1 MFSFSILLTIYIGF
15 THAFEADHLLA
26 VSNIVTQRSSITQSI
41 KDGAVW
47 GFGHATAIVL
57 IGAIALLLKVH
68 ISPSYFKYFEALV
81 GIMLIA
87 LGAYRLVKLKRLN
100 MVKANFF
107 YTQYHQKANTNTTE
121 KSIHLVSYSIGL
133 MHGIAGSGELV
144 LLAMLQIKNAQ
155 AGMLYLFI
163 FAIGSIAGMM
173 VAAAMCSI
181 PFYKKIVAAKKVQTA
196 LILLSAILC
205 MVYGVYVLF
214 KNIQY

>member
-68 ISPSYFKYFEALV
+68 ISPSYFRYFEALV

-100 MVKANFF
+100 VANANFF
-107 YTQYHQKANTNTTE
+107 HTQHHQKVNSNAIE
-121 KSIHLVSYSIGL
+121 KSIHLISYSVGL

-144 LLAMLQIKNAQ
+144 LLTMLQIKNAQ
-155 AGMLYLFI
+155 AGMLYLLV

-181 PFYKKIVAAKKVQTA
+181 PFYKKMVAAKNVQTA

-205 MVYGVYVLF
+205 IVYGVYVLY
-214 KNIQY
+214 KNIQ

>member
-68 ISPSYFKYFEALV
+68 ISPSYFNYFEALV

-100 MVKANFF
+100 VANANFF
-107 YTQYHQKANTNTTE
+107 HTQHHQKVNNNTIE
-121 KSIHLVSYSIGL
+121 KSIHLISYSVGL

-144 LLAMLQIKNAQ
+144 LLTMLQIKNAQ
-155 AGMLYLFI
+155 AGMLYLLV

-181 PFYKKIVAAKKVQTA
+181 PFYKKMVAAKNVQTA

-205 MVYGVYVLF
+205 IVYGVYVLY
-214 KNIQY
+214 KSIQ

>member
-100 MVKANFF
+100 VANANFF
-107 YTQYHQKANTNTTE
+107 HTQHHQKVNNNTIE
-121 KSIHLVSYSIGL
+121 KSIHLISYSVGL

-144 LLAMLQIKNAQ
+144 LLTMLQIKNAQ
-155 AGMLYLFI
+155 AGMLYLLV

-181 PFYKKIVAAKKVQTA
+181 PFYKKMVAAKNVQTA

-205 MVYGVYVLF
+205 IVYGVYVLY
-214 KNIQY
+214 KNIQ

>member
-68 ISPSYFKYFEALV
+68 ISPSYFNYFEALV

-100 MVKANFF
+100 VANANFF
-107 YTQYHQKANTNTTE
+107 HTQHHQKVNNNTIE
-121 KSIHLVSYSIGL
+121 KSIHLISYSVGL

-144 LLAMLQIKNAQ
+144 LLTMLQIKNAQ
-155 AGMLYLFI
+155 AGMLYLLV

-181 PFYKKIVAAKKVQTA
+181 PFYKKMVAAKNVQTA

-205 MVYGVYVLF
+205 IVYGVYVLY
-214 KNIQY
+214 KNIQ